1 MKPKL
6 LAVLESKSA
15 WAWGIR
21 TALGSPNSLT
31 SLPRLPLP
39 GGTHSDVSMEA

>member
-15 WAWGIR
+15 WAEGIK
-21 TALGSPNSLT
+21 TALESPKSMT

-39 GGTHSDVSMEA
+39 GGTQSDVSIEA